1 MASLL
6 FSERLPEHLGL
17 HLGFGVHALESAV
30 FLLKLLHP
38 SHEGGVHAA
47 VFRPPLVERGAAHAV
62 FAAKF
67 RHGNAVFGLLQD
79 AQDLAVGVAG
89 RLHVKS
95 PRPGLRENS
104 TFQNNLFSGGLPWPG
119 VPVYHNVRDIHGQNV
134 KPVDIVIGGFP
145 CQDISCAGK
154 GAGITGE
161 RSGLWSEYARILREL
176 RPRYAVVEN
185 VKALLGRGLDRV
197 LGDLAEIG
205 YDAEWD
211 VFPAA
216 AFGAPHLRERVIL
229 VAYPGGDRGPACA
242 PILAPGGNLAI
253 HRQPDGPVDWNGL
266 RLTGPRSQAA
276 VSAYNG
282 PVVCR
287 VDDGGAPWLDRL
299 RCLGNG
305 ITPAVLRWVLDQI
318 VIR

>member
-1 MASLL
+1 MY
-6 FSERLPEHLGL
+6 
-17 HLGFGVHALESAV
+17 
-30 FLLKLLHP
+30 
-38 SHEGGVHAA
+38 
-47 VFRPPLVERGAAHAV
+47 
-62 FAAKF
+62 
-67 RHGNAVFGLLQD
+67 
-79 AQDLAVGVAG
+79 VG
-89 RLHVKS
+89 S
-95 PRPGLRENS
+95 
-104 TFQNNLFSGGLPWPG
+104 LFSGAGLGDIAAEAIGLSHAWFCECDPFARAVLERRWPG
-119 VPVYHNVRDIHGQNV
+119 VPIYHDVRDIHGQNV

-229 VAYPGGDRGPACA
+229 VAYTGGDRRPARA
-242 PILAPGGNLAI
+242 PILAPGGDLAI
-253 HRQPDGPVDWNGL
+253 HGQPDGPVDWNGL

-276 VSAYNG
+276 VSAYSG

-287 VDDGGAPWLDRL
+287 VDDGGAHWLDRL

-305 ITPAVLRWVLDQI
+305 ITPPVLRWVLER
-318 VIR
+318 VIAEAKAA